1 MVKYT
6 GYWQPGYKPTKND
19 LVMLYNIKPAR
30 GISMNQAAEAVAAE
44 SSIGTWTTIATMSP
58 EIKKIGAKV
67 FEIKGNL
74 VKIAYPLELF
84 EPGNMPQIWS
94 SVAGNIFNMKDV
106 EFLRLEDAS
115 WPRKLVT
122 SFKGP
127 KFGIPGIRKLLRVK
141 DRPLCGTI
149 VKPKLGLS
157 EKGHAKVAYEAWSGG
172 LDIVKDDENLTSQP
186 FNKFH
191 ERIIQTL
198 KLRDKAEDE
207 TGEKKIY
214 MPNVTAETN
223 EMIRRAKFVKDCGG
237 EYAMVDILTIG
248 WSGLQSIREANED
261 LKLVLH
267 AHRAM
272 HGALTRNKNHGISML
287 FIADTVRLIGVDQ
300 LHIGTAVGKMME
312 TKEEVMMV
320 GEEIEEGFVKAKGHR
335 LQEDW
340 HGVKPVFAVC
350 SGGLHPGLVPPLI
363 KMLGKDIIVQAGG
376 GVHWNPRGTRYGAMG
391 LRQAVDAVA
400 QGIPLKEYAKTHREL
415 REAIDKFGC
424 LDC

>member
-1 MVKYT
+1 
-6 GYWQPGYKPTKND
+6 
-19 LVMLYNIKPAR
+19 
-30 GISMNQAAEAVAAE
+30 
-44 SSIGTWTTIATMSP
+44 
-58 EIKKIGAKV
+58 
-67 FEIKGNL
+67 
-74 VKIAYPLELF
+74 
-84 EPGNMPQIWS
+84 
-94 SVAGNIFNMKDV
+94 
-106 EFLRLEDAS
+106 
-115 WPRKLVT
+115 
-122 SFKGP
+122 
-127 KFGIPGIRKLLRVK
+127 
-141 DRPLCGTI
+141 
-149 VKPKLGLS
+149 
-157 EKGHAKVAYEAWSGG
+157 
-172 LDIVKDDENLTSQP
+172 
-186 FNKFH
+186 
-191 ERIIQTL
+191 
-198 KLRDKAEDE
+198 
-207 TGEKKIY
+207 
-214 MPNVTAETN
+214 
-223 EMIRRAKFVKDCGG
+223 VKDCGG

>member
-44 SSIGTWTTIATMSP
+44 SSIGTWTTIATLSP
-58 EIKKIGAKV
+58 EIKKMGAKV
-67 FEIKGNL
+67 FEINGNL

-214 MPNVTAETN
+214 MPNVTAETG
-223 EMIRRAKFVKDCGG
+223 EMIKRAKFVKDCGG

-261 LKLVLH
+261 LNLVLH

-320 GEEIEEGFVKAKGHR
+320 GEEIEQGFVKAKGHR

-350 SGGLHPGLVPPLI
+350 SGGLHPGLIPPLI

-376 GVHWNPRGTRYGAMG
+376 GVHGHPSGTKAGATAM
-391 LRQAVDAVA
+391 RQVIDAVMNKENV
-400 QGIPLKEYAKTHREL
+400 KEYAKTHKEL
-415 REAIDKFGC
+415 GQAIKKWG
-424 LDC
+424 LYSK